1 MDYVQYYAFDQ
12 NHLDYQVDYLNFDY
26 FGYNYIR
33 KHNLIQ
39 NYLVDDFVVV
49 VVEVDVLVVVDV
61 DVVAAAAV
69 VVEQLNKLMKM
80 QVMVSFVDYNLDY
93 QIEINLLIQSM
104 NLMNVNLNQYL
115 VKCTEF

>member
-1 MDYVQYYAFDQ
+1 M
-12 NHLDYQVDYLNFDY
+12 NFDY

-69 VVEQLNKLMKM
+69 VVE
-80 QVMVSFVDYNLDY
+80 
-93 QIEINLLIQSM
+93 
-104 NLMNVNLNQYL
+104 
-115 VKCTEF
+115 